1 MPDGN
6 LSIWDIGGCNCCG
19 LDCVPCALPTSD
31 LAFAATGPLVGAEQD
46 GTLSFSLGLGDC
58 YWQGGFV
65 GIGGINYLITI
76 SCYTT
81 ETIFDLYNESTL
93 VHTALNVCS
102 YTCDPLNI
110 VLKIHC
116 TGANSLTVTITP

>member
-1 MPDGN
+1 M
-6 LSIWDIGGCNCCG
+6 LRTH
-19 LDCVPCALPTSD
+19 CVPCQLADLRFGFCCDWTS
-31 LAFAATGPLVGAEQD
+31 GRRRED

-110 VLKIHC
+110 VLKIALH
-116 TGANSLTVTITP
+116 GSQ